1 MIYSLISFYTPY
13 GYHFDPH
20 SGEEPKIDENKVNQD
35 PVLAILMQQFPLFTE
50 ILSRDDPEEIQ
61 TSFGA
66 KTKLL
71 GSAKLRVIELV
82 HRMVRV
88 KSSKLHQKLYNSKL
102 LNLITVNLVLL
113 Y

>member
-1 MIYSLISFYTPY
+1 VIYSLISFYTPY